1 MKLASLSSIAR
12 AVNAGELLP
21 SGWLFFVQ
29 SEIDQSR
36 PDNIVA
42 QPVQLGGEQDEAG
55 STMVTPETIE
65 SPRADLFYLIV
76 RCGEIMDTRAAP
88 CDGRWILFSPKA
100 AKAAE
105 KFEPGH
111 ASRERHYAAFS
122 HYALNVRNGELE
134 SLIDAAPLI
143 AK

>member
-1 MKLASLSSIAR
+1 MKRASLSTITR

-29 SEIDQSR
+29 SEIDRSR

-42 QPVQLGGEQDEAG
+42 QPVHVGGVQDQEG
-55 STMVTPETIE
+55 SSIVTPDSIE

-76 RCGEIMDTRAAP
+76 RCGEIMDTRAVP

-111 ASRERHYAAFS
+111 ASRERHYAAFIR
-122 HYALNVRNGELE
+122 YALNVRNGELE
-134 SLIDAAPLI
+134 TLIEAAPLI
-143 AK
+143 SP